1 MATARNM
8 IYHKLLDHCT
18 HAALNHCCD
27 ININSIKT
35 EFSGD
40 SIETFRLN
48 VEFDVTQNLDGRYE
62 DFMFTMCAYY
72 IVDNDN
78 VETKLDVYA
87 FPDSLSDI
95 KELPPSVIH

>member
-18 HAALNHCCD
+18 HAALNHCCE

-48 VEFDVTQNLDGRYE
+48 VEFNVTQNLNGQYE
-62 DFMFTMCAYY
+62 DFMFTMSAYY
-72 IVDNDN
+72 IVSGDN

-87 FPDSLSDI
+87 FPNSLS
-95 KELPPSVIH
+95 EAEGVTPSVVH